1 MNLDVTGGA
10 KDMTGSFDALQDMQI
25 DMSGWSFS
33 DFWAFD
39 LGGDF

>member
-1 MNLDVTGGA
+1 MNLDVAGGA
-10 KDMTGSFDALQDMQI
+10 KDTTGSFDALQDMQI